1 MAAQNVCRYFKF
13 GYCKFTDKC
22 KYMHVKELCR
32 NSSCEIKCCNLR
44 HPKICKFFR
53 DYNRCKF
60 GEWCCFKHITNNTNV
75 NAVSTEE
82 IKKEIENLQT
92 IINEKDEVI
101 NTLVEKIK
109 VIENKPFNVES
120 DTEIIEIQDEPNLL

>member
-13 GYCKFTDKC
+13 GFCKFTDKC
-22 KYMHVKELCR
+22 KFMHVKELCG
-32 NSSCEIKCCNLR
+32 NSSCEISCCNLR

-60 GEWCCFKHITNNTNV
+60 GEWCSFKHVTENSITNAT
-75 NAVSTEE
+75 STEE
-82 IKKEIENLQT
+82 IKKDIENLQK

-101 NTLVEKIK
+101 NVLAEKIK
-109 VIENKPFNVES
+109 VIENKLFGEESASKNVE
-120 DTEIIEIQDEPNLL
+120 NY